1 MPVAKTLFTVLLSSP
16 SDVESERK
24 IVSNIIDEINE
35 IHKNSR
41 FGMILK
47 TWDKDVS
54 PSIIMETGQNLV
66 DLEFNYEQA
75 DLLIGVFYKKLGTPV
90 LDSESGTVHE
100 IKNAISSYIKKASP
114 DIKLYFK
121 RVNVLLSDASQKEI
135 EQYNKL
141 INKKNEYMKIGIV
154 QEFNNTREF
163 ENKCRK
169 HLFKFFNDKI
179 EHYRSS
185 PFIDS
190 SSNIITI
197 KTRKKFERME
207 EILDRAT
214 NDIFIM
220 GINLEGALNSID
232 LLKNKAKNGIEIKLL
247 AVKPDDNLLY
257 YFNMNDIS
265 VEDKKQ
271 KIISNL
277 KILLEKLSIDNI
289 SIGIVDRIFTAGCV
303 AIDIEKKSS
312 NSRIIAQ
319 QYLNY
324 IGTSLAPAMDI
335 YSNNEELF
343 NTYSNY
349 LKSLW
354 KNSDIYMEENE

>member
-16 SDVESERK
+16 SDVEPERK
-24 IVSNIIDEINE
+24 IVSNIVDEINE

-41 FGMILK
+41 FGLILK

-54 PSIIMETGQNLV
+54 PSLIMKNGQNLI

-100 IKNAISSYIKKASP
+100 INNAINSYVKKSTP

-121 RVNVLLSDASQKEI
+121 RVNISLSDTDERDI
-135 EQYNKL
+135 EQYSKL
-141 INKKNEYMKIGIV
+141 VNKKREYMKLGIV
-154 QEFNNTREF
+154 QEFNNTKEF
-163 ENKCRK
+163 ENMCRK
-169 HLFKFFNDKI
+169 HLFKFFNEKT
-179 EHYRSS
+179 EYYEKN
-185 PFIDS
+185 PFITK
-190 SSNIITI
+190 SNNLVIVE
-197 KTRKKFERME
+197 TRKKFERME

-214 NDIFIM
+214 HDIFII

-232 LLKNKAKNGIEIKLL
+232 LLRSKAAQGIKIRLL
-247 AVKPDDNLLY
+247 AVKPNDELLL

-265 VEDKKQ
+265 VKDKKQ
-271 KIISNL
+271 KIVSNL
-277 KILLEKLSIDNI
+277 KILLEKLLVDNV
-289 SIGIVDRIFTAGCV
+289 SIGTVERIFTVGCV
-303 AIDIEKKSS
+303 AIDIETNSG

-324 IGTSLAPAMDI
+324 TGTSLAPVMDI
-335 YSNNEELF
+335 YRSNAALF

-349 LKSLW
+349 LEKLW
-354 KNSDIYMEENE
+354 EKAEICGEEV